1 MGTLRGWLT
10 LKIETNK
17 NREASIH
24 DMERAMEAVKEA
36 ENRVVAFSDRLDYEE
51 KRLEERAAVL
61 RRKSSELFKFVPERR
76 KTTIVVD
83 VVEQIVDGQ
92 LQMVQISSL

>member
-17 NREASIH
+17 NKEASIQ
-24 DMERAMEAVKEA
+24 DMERAMEAAKEA
-36 ENRVVAFSDRLDYEE
+36 ENKVVAFSDRLDYEE
-51 KRLEERAAVL
+51 RRLQERAAVL
-61 RRKSSELFKFVPERR
+61 RRKSTELFQRVPERR

-92 LQMVQISSL
+92 LKMVQITSL